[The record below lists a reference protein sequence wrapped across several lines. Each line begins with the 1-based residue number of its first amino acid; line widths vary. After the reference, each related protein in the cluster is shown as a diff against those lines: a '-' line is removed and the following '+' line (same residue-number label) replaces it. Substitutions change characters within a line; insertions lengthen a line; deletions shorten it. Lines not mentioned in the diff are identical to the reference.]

1 MRLVL
6 LIIGRFFNVAGR
18 FWWKCVAMRFV
29 KSMFAEC
36 GKNVVIG
43 KGGSFH
49 HKDVHIG
56 SNSSIGPN
64 ACFISAIAHI
74 RIGNHVMFGPHVFL
88 IAGGHRMDIIGRY
101 MNDIRANEKRQDDD
115 RDIIIEDD
123 VWIGANA
130 IILRGV
136 KIGKG
141 SVIAAGSVVTKDVE
155 RYCIYGGVPAKKIR
169 QRFTDEQ
176 IEEHE
181 RTLYGVIKH

>member
-1 MRLVL
+1 MISPVTHPLLAKDRRN
-6 LIIGRFFNVAGR
+6 LII
-18 FWWKCVAMRFV
+18 
-29 KSMFAEC
+29 
-36 GKNVVIG
+36 
-43 KGGSFH
+43 
-49 HKDVHIG
+49 
-56 SNSSIGPN
+56 N
-64 ACFISAIAHI
+64 AIH
-74 RIGNHVMFGPHVFL
+74 
-88 IAGGHRMDIIGRY
+88 
-101 MNDIRANEKRQDDD
+101 
-115 RDIIIEDD
+115 IEDD